1 MTNTTY
7 NKLLRFA
14 GMLPIYAYCFYL
26 VGAGLNTCY
35 MLDVIFGIAPTVVV
49 LFSFQMVY
57 DRIAVSRYLSQGMIL
72 LVEFLMVA
80 SFALA
85 PFVIRTRILPFPH
98 EILASFIDLIRAI

>member
-7 NKLLRFA
+7 NKLFRLA

-35 MLDVIFGIAPTVVV
+35 MMEVIFGIAPTVVV

-72 LVEFLMVA
+72 LVEFLIVA

-85 PFVIRTRILPFPH
+85 PFIIRTHTMPFPH
-98 EILASFIDLIRAI
+98 EILAYIIDICRGV

>member
-1 MTNTTY
+1 MKNT
-7 NKLLRFA
+7 KLFRFA
-14 GMLPIYAYCFYL
+14 GVLPIYAYCFYL

-35 MLDVIFGIAPTVVV
+35 IMELIFGIAPTVVV

-72 LVEFLMVA
+72 LIEFLMVA

-85 PFVIRTRILPFPH
+85 PFIIRTNTVPFPH
-98 EILASFIDLIRAI
+98 EILASFIDILRGI